1 MTRNPWLE
9 VSQFAL
15 NPDPDGKGFT
25 VSGQEGDLTWTHSVT
40 SEGFGEMVLHASTL
54 DAYSDALELLR
65 QTYPVCREH
74 GINVI
79 LEGALY
85 WSVDPYLVSRWHAG
99 RGWPVFMFA
108 GFHTRSDELE
118 YCIALRAQGLPDG
131 SVVLADAHVVNLE
144 PRSARRWAEVGT

>member
-25 VSGQEGDLTWTHSVT
+25 LSGQSGDYTWTHSIT
-40 SEGFGEMVLHASTL
+40 SEAFGEMVLHARTL
-54 DAYSDALELLR
+54 DTFGEALELLR
-65 QTYPVCREH
+65 QTYPVCQAH

-79 LEGALY
+79 VEDEFY
-85 WSVDPYLVSRWHAG
+85 WSVDPYLESRWHSS

-108 GFHTRSDELE
+108 GFHTRSAQLE
-118 YCIALRAQGLPDG
+118 YCIPLRAQGLPDG
-131 SVVLADAHVVNLE
+131 SVVLADAQVVNLE